1 MFKILKKKWNNVAK
15 ICFFE
20 IDAPDIAKKAQPGQF
35 VIIRAYDKGE
45 RIPLTISKTY
55 PDKGSIRII
64 FQVVGKSTAYL
75 ANLNEG
81 DDIYDVV
88 GPLGKPTEI
97 NRVGNVICIGG
108 GTGIAVL
115 YPIARALK
123 EAGNYMISIIGA
135 RSKDILILE
144 DEMREIS
151 DELFIT
157 TDDGSYGRKGFVSDV
172 LKELLEE
179 RKDIKEVV
187 AIGPVIMMKVIC
199 NITKEYGIKTLVSL
213 NPIMV
218 DGTGM
223 CGACRVTVDGKT
235 RFACV
240 DGPEFDGHKVD
251 FDELMK
257 RLAMY
262 KELEKISYE
271 RFLKEGR

>member
-1 MFKILKKKWNNVAK
+1 MFRILKKDWNDVAK

-20 IDAPDIAKKAQPGQF
+20 VDAPNIAKKAQPGQF
-35 VIIRAYDKGE
+35 VIIRPYDRGE
-45 RIPLTISKTY
+45 RIPLTISNTY
-55 PDKGSIRII
+55 PNKGSIRII
-64 FQVVGKSTAYL
+64 FQVVGKSTAYM
-75 ANLNEG
+75 ANLKEG
-81 DDIYDVV
+81 DDIYDVI

-97 NRVGNVICIGG
+97 DKVGDVICIGG

-115 YPIARALK
+115 YPIARAMK
-123 EAGNYMISIIGA
+123 EAGNYIISILGA

-151 DELFIT
+151 DEFFIT

-172 LKELLEE
+172 LKELLDE
-179 RKDIKEVV
+179 RKSIKEVV
-187 AIGPVIMMKVIC
+187 AVGPVIMMKVIC
-199 NITKEYGIKTLVSL
+199 NITKEYGVKTLVSL

-240 DGPEFDGHKVD
+240 DGPEFDGHKID

-262 KELEKISYE
+262 RELEKISYE
-271 RFLKEGR
+271 RFLREGK